1 MEEELWRNCGDLR
14 WRGEVLNGSLRFLLV
29 STGFYWSPPTVEL
42 YRGLDYGEL
51 GVRGTVVMDGFWTGA
66 DCTDYTEA
74 ERRED
79 GAPVEAGL
87 RPMR

>member
-1 MEEELWRNCGDLR
+1 MGGPGGRAGQVSGAREPG
-14 WRGEVLNGSLRFLLV
+14 GLRFLLV

-42 YRGLDYGEL
+42 YRGLDYREL

-66 DCTDYTEA
+66 DYTDYTEA

>member
-1 MEEELWRNCGDLR
+1 MR
-14 WRGEVLNGSLRFLLV
+14 GSLVRAPY
-29 STGFYWSPPTVEL
+29 GAGAAEIWDEKGVE
-42 YRGLDYGEL
+42 REL

-66 DCTDYTEA
+66 DYIDYTEM

-79 GAPVEAGL
+79 GAPMEAWL

>member
-1 MEEELWRNCGDLR
+1 M
-14 WRGEVLNGSLRFLLV
+14 LNGCLRFLLV
-29 STGFYWSPPTVEL
+29 STGFYWSPPTFEL

-51 GVRGTVVMDGFWTGA
+51 GVRGTVVRD
-66 DCTDYTEA
+66 TDYTEM